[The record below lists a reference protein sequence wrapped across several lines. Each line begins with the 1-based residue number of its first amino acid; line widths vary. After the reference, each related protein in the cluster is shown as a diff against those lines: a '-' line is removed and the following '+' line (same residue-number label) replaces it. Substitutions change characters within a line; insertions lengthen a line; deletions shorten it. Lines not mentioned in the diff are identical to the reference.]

1 MAKLA
6 KARAHTAVIRFS
18 TGKRTPKATQFLANY
33 FALDRPNT
41 SHLFFSKGV
50 VDFLLGLIIGILA
63 GLIIAIMVGV
73 PPPA

>member
-6 KARAHTAVIRFS
+6 KARAQAHTVIRLS
-18 TGKRTPKATQFLANY
+18 NHMKTPKATQFLMNY

-50 VDFLLGLIIGILA
+50 IDFLLGLVIGILI
-63 GLIIAIMVGV
+63 GIIIAIMTGIS
-73 PPPA
+73 PA